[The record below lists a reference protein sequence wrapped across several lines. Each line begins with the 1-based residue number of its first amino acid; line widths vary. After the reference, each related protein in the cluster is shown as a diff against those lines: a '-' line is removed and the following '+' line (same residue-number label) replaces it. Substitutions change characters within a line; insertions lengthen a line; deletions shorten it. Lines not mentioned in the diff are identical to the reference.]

1 MKLKFS
7 LNGAENSMNV
17 ESNDLK
23 ELVYNVEKEILRIAS
38 EKNSQVKDEQ
48 FLISMICEALCRDAD
63 SEEIDLGELAG

>member
-7 LNGAENSMNV
+7 LNGTENSVNV

-23 ELVYNVEKEILRIAS
+23 DLVYNIEKEILRIGS
-38 EKNSQVKDEQ
+38 EKSSQVKNEQ
-48 FLISMICEALCRDAD
+48 FLISVICEALCRDAD